1 MPTYLLIPHKNLEVK
16 LKMFEGLEAY
26 MVSAPFFLLLTMI
39 LTMMLINT
47 ISLFRYLGLI
57 VYQLRQRF

>member
-26 MVSAPFFLLLTMI
+26 MVSAPFFLLLI
-39 LTMMLINT
+39 MMLINT